1 MIHFV
6 DHNNISTTFKEQGIN
21 KLIIPLSVDTL
32 ADCQIFRTISGKY
45 PDLDAKFAAYI
56 IGKNFKPSD
65 YIKIQVDSG
74 HIIFFILVRAVEKFQ
89 PYLIDTTR
97 AIEKVFEVIRREA
110 PAEASMRGSVFFPM
124 PDETEFKLCDA
135 IFIPAIASCLNCPDI
150 NVYILSNGEHE
161 NYIESVTE
169 DIVHVKRDSWKSDW
183 MLTFDDVLFVAVLNK
198 LLLANHDFKLS
209 KANLVRCY
217 YICHQNGMFPKFE
230 FYDTEFGK
238 FFKMF
243 FPKSNSLINHGLL
256 MNVHHYSNQEPKKFS
271 CVIGPMMPMF
281 NIIAYSQLNK
291 YNEKIGK
298 IVADIKIDYIKSFQ
312 QKADKSG
319 FIPKTTPQSNAFNF

>member
-6 DHNNISTTFKEQGIN
+6 DHNNISSAFKDYGIN
-21 KLIIPLSVDTL
+21 KLIIPLAIDTL
-32 ADCQIFRTISGKY
+32 ADCQIFRTINSKY
-45 PDLDAKFAAYI
+45 PDLEAKFNTTVN
-56 IGKNFKPSD
+56 GKTFKPGD
-65 YIKIQVDSG
+65 YLKIQVDSG
-74 HIIFFILVRAVEKFQ
+74 HTIFFIFIRAIEKFQ
-89 PYLIDTTR
+89 PYLIDTLR
-97 AIEKVFEVIRREA
+97 AIERVFEVIRREA
-110 PAEASMRGSVFFPM
+110 PTDVSMRGGVFFPM
-124 PDETEFKLCDA
+124 PDENDIKLCDA
-135 IFIPAIASCLNCPDI
+135 IFIPAIACTLHCPDI

-169 DIVHVKRDSWKSDW
+169 DVVHLKRDSWKSDW
-183 MLTFDDVLFVAVLNK
+183 MLTFDDVLFIAILNK
-198 LLLANHDFKLS
+198 LLLNNHDFKFS

-256 MNVHHYSNQEPKKFS
+256 MNTHHYSIQEPKKFS
-271 CVIGPMMPMF
+271 CTVGPLMAMF

-291 YNEKIGK
+291 YNEKISK
-298 IVADIKIDYIKSFQ
+298 IAADIKTDYIKSFQ
-312 QKADKSG
+312 QKSDKSS
-319 FIPKTTPQSNAFNF
+319 FTPKQTTQSNSFNF